1 MVQIIGREDVRHL
14 TAEGA
19 ALIDVLPHK
28 EYERTH
34 LLGAVNLPLTD
45 LYPFSAVL
53 GDRGQRIVV
62 YCYDFQ

>member
-14 TAEGA
+14 TAQGA

-28 EYERTH
+28 EYERIH
-34 LLGAVNLPLTD
+34 LPGAVNLPLTD
-45 LYPFSAVL
+45 LYPFSAAL
-53 GDRGQRIVV
+53 GDKGQRIVV